1 MNDPEELD
9 RIINDARNEPIL
21 RLEALA
27 QLAEM
32 MGPPAARSG
41 ESNNHIHTCYSFS
54 PYTPSGAALAARR
67 AGLDVAGSV
76 DHDSYAAASEMRAAC
91 ALLDIG
97 VVTGFELRVS
107 LSEAAR
113 NFPEKPAMMLTTRK
127 LNNPD
132 SIGIIYMT
140 IQGIPAP
147 ALKEVEVYL
156 SPIRAARYRRSA
168 LMAELANKVLFPLEL
183 PEIDFEKDIVADS
196 KYTEGGTI
204 TERHLLAAVARSI
217 LSEVEP
223 GQELIKWLE
232 EKLSLVLTGSQ
243 KRNLSESQNPYLVY
257 DLLGVLKAGFLDSIF
272 IQPTEECVDV
282 RDAISF
288 ANRIGGIPAYAY
300 LGDVAE
306 SPTGDKRAEK
316 FEDEILD
323 ELIPVLK
330 ELGFPA
336 ITYMPPRNTKEQLL
350 RLQGFCKKYDLMEIS
365 GVDINQPRQSFR
377 CPELLLPEFRHLDDA
392 TWAMVAHEALSGFD
406 LRFGLFSA
414 ENSLA
419 DIPITERI
427 HRYATVGRAIDFRE
441 PGSLVRQAEL
451 LFLEK

>member
-1 MNDPEELD
+1 MNDSKELE
-9 RIINDARNEPIL
+9 RIINDARNEPVL

-32 MGPPAARSG
+32 MGQPAARSG

-54 PYTPSGAALAARR
+54 PYTPSGAALAARN

-91 ALLDIG
+91 ALLDIA

-113 NFPEKPAMMLTTRK
+113 SFPEKTATMLTTRK

-132 SIGIIYMT
+132 SIGIVYMT
-140 IQGIPAP
+140 VQGIPAP
-147 ALKEVEVYL
+147 ALKKIKAFL

-168 LMAELANKVLFPLEL
+168 LMAELANDILLFLGL
-183 PEIDFEKDIVADS
+183 PGIDFEKDVVSNS
-196 KYTEGGTI
+196 KYSEGGTI
-204 TERHLLAAVARSI
+204 TERHLLAAVSRSI
-217 LSEVEP
+217 LSQVEP
-223 GQELIKWLE
+223 GNELIKWLE
-232 EKLSLVLTGSQ
+232 ENLDLVLTGSQ

-257 DLLGVLKAGFLDSIF
+257 DLLGALKAGFLERIF

-282 RDAISF
+282 RDVISF
-288 ANRIGGIPAYAY
+288 ANRIGAIPAYAY

-323 ELIPVLK
+323 ELIPVVK

-350 RLQGFCKKYDLMEIS
+350 RLQGLCKKYNLMEIS

-414 ENSLA
+414 ENPLA
-419 DIPITERI
+419 DMPITERI
-427 HRYATVGRAIDFRE
+427 RRYATVGRAIDFRE
-441 PGSLVRQAEL
+441 PGSLEKQAKL

>member
-1 MNDPEELD
+1 
-9 RIINDARNEPIL
+9 
-21 RLEALA
+21 
-27 QLAEM
+27 
-32 MGPPAARSG
+32 
-41 ESNNHIHTCYSFS
+41 
-54 PYTPSGAALAARR
+54 
-67 AGLDVAGSV
+67 
-76 DHDSYAAASEMRAAC
+76 
-91 ALLDIG
+91 
-97 VVTGFELRVS
+97 
-107 LSEAAR
+107 
-113 NFPEKPAMMLTTRK
+113 MMLTTRK

-168 LMAELANKVLFPLEL
+168 LMAELANKVLFPLGL
-183 PEIDFEKDIVADS
+183 PEIDFEKDIVASS

-316 FEDEILD
+316 YEDEILD

-419 DIPITERI
+419 DIPIIERI

>member
-113 NFPEKPAMMLTTRK
+113 NFPEKSAMMLTTRK

-168 LMAELANKVLFPLEL
+168 LMAELANKVLFPLGL
-183 PEIDFEKDIVADS
+183 PEIDFEKDIVASS

-316 FEDEILD
+316 YEDEILD

-419 DIPITERI
+419 DIPIIERI

>member
-54 PYTPSGAALAARR
+54 PYTPSGAALAARN

-168 LMAELANKVLFPLEL
+168 LMAELANKVLFPLGL
-183 PEIDFEKDIVADS
+183 PEIDFEKDIVASS

-316 FEDEILD
+316 YEDEILD

-419 DIPITERI
+419 DIPIIERI

>member
-168 LMAELANKVLFPLEL
+168 LMAELANKVLFPLGL
-183 PEIDFEKDIVADS
+183 PEIDFEKDIVASS

-316 FEDEILD
+316 YEDEILD

-419 DIPITERI
+419 DIPIIERI